1 VGSESLEEGVLKT
14 IRGTRRG
21 MSPAVLHMLL
31 SLLDG
36 DRHGYALK
44 KAVERRTDGAVKL
57 GPGTLY
63 EAIARLQEDGWI
75 KQVGAPEAFP
85 PEDGQ
90 KAQRRYYRMTARGLT
105 ALKAEVERLGQIV
118 DYARSK
124 AVLSEREPA

>member
-1 VGSESLEEGVLKT
+1 
-14 IRGTRRG
+14 

-31 SLLDG
+31 SLVDG

-75 KQVGAPEAFP
+75 EQVGAPEAFP

-124 AVLSEREPA
+124 AVLGEREPA